1 MRSVYRV
8 LAWIIAAEVAIQAMV
23 VVYAVAGLGIWVDQG
38 GVFDRAVF
46 ESEEFAFPELVGA
59 MIHGINGMMVI
70 PALAL
75 LLLIVSFFAK
85 VPGAV
90 KWAALV
96 LLLVV
101 LQVMLGLLGHGA
113 AIFGALHGLNAL
125 LLFSTAVYTGLRVK
139 RPTPVEATPVTA
151 GVSR

>member
-1 MRSVYRV
+1 MRSAYRV

-23 VVYAVAGLGIWVDQG
+23 MVYAIAGLGIWVDQG

-75 LLLIVSFFAK
+75 ILLIVSFFTKA
-85 VPGAV
+85 PGAV
-90 KWAALV
+90 KWGALV

-101 LQVMLGLLGHGA
+101 LQVALGLFGHGA

-125 LLFSTAVYTGLRVK
+125 VLFSAAVYAGLRVK
-139 RPTPVEATPVTA
+139 RPAEVETTRVAA
-151 GVSR
+151 GV

>member
-1 MRSVYRV
+1 MRSAYRV

-23 VVYAVAGLGIWVDQG
+23 MVYAIAGLGKWVDEG

-59 MIHGINGMMVI
+59 MIHAINGMMVI

-75 LLLIVSFFAK
+75 LLLIASFFTK
-85 VPGAV
+85 LPGAV

-101 LQVMLGLLGHGA
+101 LQVALGLLGHGA

-125 LLFSTAVYTGLRVK
+125 LLFSAAVMAGLRAK
-139 RPTPVEATPVTA
+139 RPAQVETTRVTA
-151 GVSR
+151 GV